1 MYDSKLKTLLT
12 VYKLGNYTSAAKALN
27 LTQPAVSQQ
36 IALLEQEYG
45 IKIFNRYG
53 NKILP
58 TSYGQILINYAKRI
72 ISIYKELDIK
82 ISDERKQ
89 VQSLAIGIT
98 HSLEGNI
105 IPEVLATFAS
115 NNKGMQI
122 KIITDSIKNLYD
134 KLSTYE
140 IDLAV
145 IEGKISGDKLS
156 KVLLDTDSLVA
167 VISNDNPLSKNTI
180 IDINDLKKEKLILRT
195 NKSATRNLFTSQ
207 LEVSNLSLDDFNVIL
222 EIDNTFSIKEL
233 VAKNIGVSILPKSIC
248 YHEFKD
254 KRLTILPIRDMN
266 MITEI
271 NLVFIKNTIN
281 EDIINDIVNTYREM
295 STK

>member
-89 VQSLAIGIT
+89 VQSLSIGIT

-295 STK
+295 SGK

>member
-1 MYDSKLKTLLT
+1 MFDSKLKTLLT
-12 VYKLGNYTSAAKALN
+12 VYKTGNYTSAAKQLN

-36 IALLEQEYG
+36 ISQLENEYN

-53 NKILP
+53 NKITP
-58 TSYGQILINYAKRI
+58 TSYGTILINYAKRI
-72 ISIYKELDIK
+72 IYTYKELDLKIK
-82 ISDERKQ
+82 DEMKQ
-89 VQSLAIGIT
+89 MKSLSIGIT

-105 IPEVLATFAS
+105 VPEVLATFAS
-115 NNKGMQI
+115 KNAGMKI
-122 KIITDSIKNLYD
+122 KIVSDSIKNLYD

-145 IEGKISGDKLS
+145 IEGKINGEKLS

-167 VISNDNPLSKNTI
+167 VISNDNPLSKKSMV
-180 IDINDLKKEKLILRT
+180 DINDLKKEKLILRSS
-195 NKSATRNLFTSQ
+195 KSATRNLFTSQ
-207 LEVSNLSLDDFNVIL
+207 LEVSNLSLDEFNVIL

-233 VAKNIGVSILPKSIC
+233 VSKNIGVSILPKSIC

-254 KRLTILPIRDMN
+254 KRLTILPIKDMN

-271 NLVFIKNTIN
+271 NLAFIKNTIDESVIN
-281 EDIINDIVNTYREM
+281 EIVNTYKEAT
-295 STK
+295 SK

>member
-89 VQSLAIGIT
+89 VQSLSIGIT

-122 KIITDSIKNLYD
+122 KIITDSIKNLYE

-295 STK
+295 SGK

>member
-1 MYDSKLKTLLT
+1 MYDSKLKTLLV
-12 VYKLGNYTSAAKALN
+12 VYKTGNYTSAAKQLN

-36 IALLEQEYG
+36 ISQLENEFN

-53 NKILP
+53 NKITP
-58 TSYGQILINYAKRI
+58 TSYGSILINYAKRI
-72 ISIYKELDIK
+72 IYTYKELDLKIK
-82 ISDERKQ
+82 DEMKQ
-89 VQSLAIGIT
+89 MKSLSIGIT

-105 IPEVLATFAS
+105 VPEVLATFAS
-115 NNKGMQI
+115 KNAGMKI
-122 KIITDSIKNLYD
+122 KIVSDSIKNLYD

-145 IEGKISGDKLS
+145 IEGKINGEKLS

-167 VISNDNPLSKNTI
+167 VISNDNPLSKKFMV
-180 IDINDLKKEKLILRT
+180 DINDLKKEKLILRSS
-195 NKSATRNLFTSQ
+195 KSATRNLFTSQ
-207 LEVSNLSLDDFNVIL
+207 LEVSNLSLDEFNVIL

-233 VAKNIGVSILPKSIC
+233 VSKNIGVSILPKSIC

-254 KRLTILPIRDMN
+254 KRLTILPIKDMN

-271 NLVFIKNTIN
+271 NLAFIKNTIDESVIN
-281 EDIINDIVNTYREM
+281 EIVNAYKEAT
-295 STK
+295 SK

>member
-12 VYKLGNYTSAAKALN
+12 VYKTGNYTSAAKQLN

-36 IALLEQEYG
+36 ISQLENEYN

-53 NKILP
+53 NKITP
-58 TSYGQILINYAKRI
+58 TSYGTILINYAKRI
-72 ISIYKELDIK
+72 IYTYKELDLKIK
-82 ISDERKQ
+82 DEMKQ
-89 VQSLAIGIT
+89 MKSLSIGIT

-105 IPEVLATFAS
+105 VPEVLATFAS
-115 NNKGMQI
+115 KNAGMKI
-122 KIITDSIKNLYD
+122 KIVSDSIKNLYD

-145 IEGKISGDKLS
+145 IEGKINGEKLS

-167 VISNDNPLSKNTI
+167 VISNDNPLSKKSMV
-180 IDINDLKKEKLILRT
+180 DINDLKKEKLILRSS
-195 NKSATRNLFTSQ
+195 KSATRNLFTSQ
-207 LEVSNLSLDDFNVIL
+207 LEVSNLSLDEFNVIL

-233 VAKNIGVSILPKSIC
+233 VSKNIGVSILPKSIC

-254 KRLTILPIRDMN
+254 KRLTILPIKDMN

-271 NLVFIKNTIN
+271 NLAFIKNTIDESVIN
-281 EDIINDIVNTYREM
+281 EIVNTYKEAT
-295 STK
+295 SK

>member
-1 MYDSKLKTLLT
+1 MYDSKLKTLLA
-12 VYKLGNYTSAAKALN
+12 VYKTGNYTSAAKQLN

-36 IALLEQEYG
+36 ISQLENEFN

-53 NKILP
+53 NKITP
-58 TSYGQILINYAKRI
+58 TSYGSILINYAKRI
-72 ISIYKELDIK
+72 IYTYKELDLKIK
-82 ISDERKQ
+82 DEMKQ
-89 VQSLAIGIT
+89 MKSLSIGIT

-105 IPEVLATFAS
+105 VPEVLATFAS
-115 NNKGMQI
+115 KNAGMKI
-122 KIITDSIKNLYD
+122 KIVSDSIKNLYD

-145 IEGKISGDKLS
+145 IEGKINGEKLS

-167 VISNDNPLSKNTI
+167 VISNDNPLSKKFMV
-180 IDINDLKKEKLILRT
+180 DINDLKKEKLILRSS
-195 NKSATRNLFTSQ
+195 KSATRNLFTSQ
-207 LEVSNLSLDDFNVIL
+207 LEVSNLSLDEFNVIL

-233 VAKNIGVSILPKSIC
+233 VSKNIGVSILPKSIC

-254 KRLTILPIRDMN
+254 KKLTILPIKDMN

-271 NLVFIKNTIN
+271 NLAFIKNTIDESVIN
-281 EDIINDIVNTYREM
+281 EIVNAYKEAT
-295 STK
+295 SK

>member
-180 IDINDLKKEKLILRT
+180 IDINELKKEKLILRT

>member
-180 IDINDLKKEKLILRT
+180 IDINELKKEKLILRT

-271 NLVFIKNTIN
+271 NLVSIKNIIN

>member
-12 VYKLGNYTSAAKALN
+12 VYKKGNYTSAAKQLN

-36 IALLEQEYG
+36 INQLENEYN

-53 NKILP
+53 NKITP
-58 TSYGQILINYAKRI
+58 TSYGSILINYAKRI
-72 ISIYKELDIK
+72 IYTYKELDLKIK
-82 ISDERKQ
+82 DEMKQ
-89 VQSLAIGIT
+89 MKSLSIGIT

-105 IPEVLATFAS
+105 VPEVLATFAS
-115 NNKGMQI
+115 KNAGMKI
-122 KIITDSIKNLYD
+122 KIVSDSIKNLYD

-145 IEGKISGDKLS
+145 IEGKINGEKLS

-167 VISNDNPLSKNTI
+167 VISNDNPLSKKFMV
-180 IDINDLKKEKLILRT
+180 DINDLKKEKLILRSS
-195 NKSATRNLFTSQ
+195 KSATRNLFTSQ
-207 LEVSNLSLDDFNVIL
+207 LEVSNLSLDEFNVIL

-233 VAKNIGVSILPKSIC
+233 VSKNIGVSILPKSIC

-254 KRLTILPIRDMN
+254 KRLTILPIKDMN

-271 NLVFIKNTIN
+271 NLAFIKNTIDESVIN
-281 EDIINDIVNTYREM
+281 EIVNTYKEATSR
-295 STK
+295 

>member
-89 VQSLAIGIT
+89 VQSLSIGIT

-180 IDINDLKKEKLILRT
+180 IDINDLMKEKLILRT

-254 KRLTILPIRDMN
+254 KRLTILPIKDMN

-295 STK
+295 SEK